1 MSILSN
7 LELIRRVPLFST
19 LTPAQAESVSKA
31 VSKHRFKRGEE
42 IVTQGQQSNCLS
54 ILLTGRARVMTTDE
68 RGREV
73 ILATLGP
80 GDYTGEMSLI
90 DNQPHSASVRADLQ
104 TDVLLLG
111 RTEFARCLGEN
122 SAMAYA
128 VMKGLVQRLRQ
139 ADRNIESL
147 ALMDVYGRVARV
159 LIESATDDSPGRKV
173 INGKLSRQ
181 DVAKMIGASREMVSR
196 VFKDLEEQGFIEVRA
211 DGVTF
216 INDRRNPG
224 RALTRPV

>member
-7 LELIRRVPLFST
+7 LELIRRVPLFAT
-19 LTPAQAESVSKA
+19 LTPKQAEGVAASVTKQ
-31 VSKHRFKRGEE
+31 RFKRGEVL
-42 IVTQGQQSNCLS
+42 VTQGEKSDRLI
-54 ILLTGRARVMTTDE
+54 ILLTGRARVITSDE

-73 ILATLGP
+73 ILATLGA

-90 DNQPHSASVRADLQ
+90 DNQPHSASVRADIQ
-104 TDVLLLG
+104 TDTLLLG
-111 RTEFARCLGEN
+111 RAEFARCLGEN

-128 VMKGLVQRLRQ
+128 VMKGLVQRLRK

-159 LIESATDDSPGRKV
+159 LIESATDESPGRKV

-181 DVAKMIGASREMVSR
+181 DVAKMVGASREMVSR
-196 VFKDLEEQGFIEVRA
+196 VIKDLEEKGFIEETA
-211 DGVTF
+211 DGVMY
-216 INDRRNPG
+216 INDRRRAPG
-224 RALTRPV
+224 RV

>member
-19 LTPAQAESVSKA
+19 LTPAQAESVSNA
-31 VSKHRFKRGEE
+31 VTKQRFKRGEE

-90 DNQPHSASVRADLQ
+90 DNQPH
-104 TDVLLLG
+104 
-111 RTEFARCLGEN
+111 
-122 SAMAYA
+122 
-128 VMKGLVQRLRQ
+128 
-139 ADRNIESL
+139 
-147 ALMDVYGRVARV
+147 
-159 LIESATDDSPGRKV
+159 
-173 INGKLSRQ
+173 
-181 DVAKMIGASREMVSR
+181 
-196 VFKDLEEQGFIEVRA
+196 
-211 DGVTF
+211 
-216 INDRRNPG
+216 
-224 RALTRPV
+224 